1 MLCFQVID
9 EHKESLDPENPRDL
23 VDSFLLEMEKPGFQE
38 LFQDRDPMTQ
48 LQQVVLD
55 LFSAGVE
62 TLKTSLLWSVV
73 YMLHNPEVLAKVQAE
88 LDSIVG
94 PDRLPEMADME
105 RLPYTRATLY
115 EVMRRSSVVPMG
127 TTHATHRYV
136 FSLFWNSLNTGFL
149 GFRPH
154 NSDGILANSSQTVF
168 N

>member
-1 MLCFQVID
+1 
-9 EHKESLDPENPRDL
+9 
-23 VDSFLLEMEKPGFQE
+23 MEKPGFQE

-154 NSDGILANSSQTVF
+154 NSDGILANSSQIVF

>member
-1 MLCFQVID
+1 
-9 EHKESLDPENPRDL
+9 
-23 VDSFLLEMEKPGFQE
+23 MEKPGFQE

-136 FSLFWNSLNTGFL
+136 FSLF
-149 GFRPH
+149 PKI
-154 NSDGILANSSQTVF
+154 DI
-168 N
+168 